1 MDELIGYSLLVNYFT
16 GDAIVDHAEGPHASG
31 DAVDDIQAEWR
42 RLRPDLDL
50 AAIGVV
56 GRVLRSA
63 ARIVHRSDDV
73 LAAHGLTR
81 GEFDILAALR
91 RSDQPR
97 SPGELRT
104 ISLATAPSTTKRLK
118 GLELR
123 GLVARS
129 TNPSDGR
136 GALIA
141 LTESGRDLV
150 DEVFPL
156 QLDAE
161 ETLLAGMSAEER
173 TALERSLVR
182 LLASIERS

>member
-1 MDELIGYSLLVNYFT
+1 MSSALDEPGSA
-16 GDAIVDHAEGPHASG
+16 GDAI
-31 DAVDDIQAEWR
+31 DAIQSEWR

-63 ARIVHRSDDV
+63 ALIVDRSDEV

-81 GEFDILAALR
+81 GEFDILAVLR
-91 RSDQPR
+91 RSTAPR
-97 SPGELRT
+97 SPSELRT

-118 GLELR
+118 GLEGR
-123 GLVARS
+123 GLVDRS
-129 TNPSDGR
+129 VNPADGR
-136 GALIA
+136 GALIS
-141 LTESGRDLV
+141 LTAEGRDLV

-156 QLDAE
+156 QLAAEDA
-161 ETLLAGMSAEER
+161 LLAGISGDER
-173 TALERSLVR
+173 VALVGSLTA

>member
-1 MDELIGYSLLVNYFT
+1 MSYVRGDESPA
-16 GDAIVDHAEGPHASG
+16 GDAIDT
-31 DAVDDIQAEWR
+31 IQAEWR

-63 ARIVHRSDDV
+63 ARIVHHSDEV

-81 GEFDILAALR
+81 GEFDILAVLR
-91 RSDQPR
+91 RSAGPR

-118 GLELR
+118 SLERR
-123 GLVARS
+123 GLVDRS
-129 TNPSDGR
+129 TNPADGR

-141 LTESGRDLV
+141 LTAVGRDLV

-156 QLDAE
+156 QLAAE
-161 ETLLAGMSAEER
+161 NSLLAGVKSEER
-173 TALERSLVR
+173 VALERSLTL

>member
-1 MDELIGYSLLVNYFT
+1 MT
-16 GDAIVDHAEGPHASG
+16 GVDGHANSAGEAG
-31 DAVDDIQAEWR
+31 DAVDAIQAEWR

-63 ARIVHRSDDV
+63 ARIVHHSDEV
-73 LAAHGLTR
+73 LAAHRLTR
-81 GEFDILAALR
+81 GEFDILAVLR
-91 RSDQPR
+91 RSAAPR

-118 GLELR
+118 ALERR
-123 GLVARS
+123 GLVDRS
-129 TNPSDGR
+129 TNPEDGR

-141 LTESGRDLV
+141 LTAEGRDLV

-156 QLDAE
+156 QLAAE
-161 ETLLAGMSAEER
+161 NSLISAVNGDER
-173 TALERSLVR
+173 VALERSLTL

>member
-1 MDELIGYSLLVNYFT
+1 MT
-16 GDAIVDHAEGPHASG
+16 GAEVSGTDPG
-31 DAVDDIQAEWR
+31 DAVDDIQREWR

-50 AAIGVV
+50 EAIGVV

-63 ARIVHRSDDV
+63 ALIVHRSDEV

-81 GEFDILAALR
+81 GEFDILAVLR
-91 RSDQPR
+91 RSATPR

-118 GLELR
+118 QLEGR
-123 GLVARS
+123 GLVSRS
-129 TNPSDGR
+129 MNPADCR
-136 GALIA
+136 GALIS
-141 LTESGRDLV
+141 LTAAGRDLV

-156 QLDAE
+156 QLSAE
-161 ETLLAGMSAEER
+161 NSLLAGLKGDER
-173 TALERSLVR
+173 AALARSLTM

>member
-1 MDELIGYSLLVNYFT
+1 MVDERSGT
-16 GDAIVDHAEGPHASG
+16 GRAA
-31 DAVDDIQAEWR
+31 DAVDEIQAEWHA
-42 RLRPDLDL
+42 LRPDLDL
-50 AAIGVV
+50 DAIGVV

-63 ARIVHRSDDV
+63 ARIVHHSDDV

-91 RSDQPR
+91 RSGQPM

-123 GLVARS
+123 RLVDRT

-136 GALIA
+136 GALIG
-141 LTESGRDLV
+141 LTASGRALV

-156 QLDAE
+156 QLAAE
-161 ETLLAGMSAEER
+161 RALLAGLSSDER
-173 TALERSLVR
+173 TALERSLAL
-182 LLASIERS
+182 LLASIESV

>member
-1 MDELIGYSLLVNYFT
+1 M
-16 GDAIVDHAEGPHASG
+16 VDSSEDPRAAG
-31 DAVDDIQAEWR
+31 DAVDDIQAAWR

-50 AAIGVV
+50 APIGVV

-91 RSDQPR
+91 RSGEPR

-118 GLELR
+118 SLELR
-123 GLVARS
+123 GLVVRS

-136 GALIA
+136 GALIT
-141 LTESGRDLV
+141 LTEPGRGLV
-150 DEVFPL
+150 DELFPL
-156 QLDAE
+156 QLEAE
-161 ETLLAGMSAEER
+161 KELLAGMSTEER
-173 TALERSLVR
+173 TALERSLAR

>member
-1 MDELIGYSLLVNYFT
+1 MTGTGGDENAV
-16 GDAIVDHAEGPHASG
+16 G
-31 DAVDDIQAEWR
+31 DAVDAIQREWH

-50 AAIGVV
+50 SAIGIV

-63 ARIVHRSDDV
+63 ALIVHHSDEV

-91 RSDQPR
+91 RSAAPR

-118 GLELR
+118 QLEAR
-123 GLVARS
+123 GLVHRA
-129 TNPSDGR
+129 TNPADGR

-141 LTESGRDLV
+141 LTAAGRDLA

-156 QLDAE
+156 QL
-161 ETLLAGMSAEER
+161 SAENSLIAGLEGDES
-173 TALERSLVR
+173 AVLERSLTR